1 MNKNQTQR
9 KTQNKLNQEHMHIVL
24 ESNGEYKIVN
34 YFVFGCTLSLHSNE
48 SMQNF
53 NHSLIHKFSFQLT
66 NFLFNSQIFFS
77 THRAHVQLLF

>member
-1 MNKNQTQR
+1 MNKNQTQT

-24 ESNGEYKIVN
+24 ESNGEYEIVN
-34 YFVFGCTLSLHSNE
+34 CLVFWCTLSLYSNE

-66 NFLFNSQIFFS
+66 EFS
-77 THRAHVQLLF
+77 FELNRFSFQLTDHICN